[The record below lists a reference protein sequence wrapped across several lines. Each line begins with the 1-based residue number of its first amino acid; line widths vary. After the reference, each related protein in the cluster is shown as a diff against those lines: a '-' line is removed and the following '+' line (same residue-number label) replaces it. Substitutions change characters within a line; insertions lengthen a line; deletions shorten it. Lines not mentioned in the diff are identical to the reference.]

1 LEKGTIHL
9 LPCVAEQRSEESCDR
24 SANHFDNSTFN
35 FVIGFR
41 FEKCMPKVVPC
52 SIRAKGTKES
62 ARVFHVPEAQE
73 IVLRAMISSAD
84 LFSKERLLLR
94 EITHSINNKC
104 APVTQPGLHGEAVA
118 ASLLSSRHSYGWMD
132 FWVSGTIT
140 PFMAR
145 RRMHQALF
153 ATALFGTS
161 LTPTFGAEL
170 ISSLVGFQCR

>member
-1 LEKGTIHL
+1 
-9 LPCVAEQRSEESCDR
+9 
-24 SANHFDNSTFN
+24 
-35 FVIGFR
+35 
-41 FEKCMPKVVPC
+41 
-52 SIRAKGTKES
+52 
-62 ARVFHVPEAQE
+62 
-73 IVLRAMISSAD
+73 MISSAD

-140 PFMAR
+140 LFMAR

-170 ISSLVGFQCR
+170 ISPLVGFQAKLGPVAVSIYYETTHTEYHVVITAGDEEPDSVIRFVSNLAPGQGVVVSVPRGAGQPARELYLDRVGNQLELSSSNND